1 MSDEYNDLT
10 AANSDVLVQL
20 KQIICHLHDLSNH
33 FHLERVNNAI
43 DKAEDYRYQYNA
55 KIIGLLE
62 SASES
67 ALKLTSQV
75 SVGVLILSSE
85 AYESLIILLPK
96 TRSYSLKPRNSKNM
110 IIATFAGPRTLL
122 FTSRRMRVPT

>member
-20 KQIICHLHDLSNH
+20 KQIICHLHDLSNQV
-33 FHLERVNNAI
+33 ERVSNAI

-55 KIIGLLE
+55 KIIGLPE